1 MLERFNT
8 VLLFSLLVAIDGTG
22 RAVADES
29 KSSAMNADSVLLMSG
44 TFQAEKYSSDDNSHE
59 HALWTIQRHGAADPR
74 FDVFFL
80 PVQGQYEGRP
90 VACTDARPESDDG
103 SVACRRA
110 TGDPD
115 VPYEKF
121 QVASL
126 ASKFCD
132 SEREKPGGS
141 DAIMAPKECTDEEP
155 TNCFCYSVRHCA
167 TAEPEDPCD
176 LEAPKPS
183 ADQEISLRIPPG
195 GGGGSGGRWP

>member
-8 VLLFSLLVAIDGTG
+8 VLLFCLLVSIDGTG

-29 KSSAMNADSVLLMSG
+29 KLVGRNADSVLLMSG
-44 TFQAEKYSSDDNSHE
+44 TFQAEKYKSDDNSHE
-59 HALWTIQRHGAADPR
+59 NALWTIQRHGGADAK

-80 PVQGQYEGRP
+80 PVQGQYEGQP
-90 VACTDARPESDDG
+90 VACTDAGPESGDG

-115 VPYEKF
+115 SPYEKF

-126 ASKFCD
+126 ASKYCV

-141 DAIMAPKECTDEEP
+141 EAIMAPNECTDEEP
-155 TNCFCYSVRHCA
+155 TNCFCYTVSHCA
-167 TAEPEDPCD
+167 TTDPGDPCD
-176 LEAPKPS
+176 LEPPAPS
-183 ADQEISLRIPPG
+183 AKDEISLRSPPG
-195 GGGGSGGRWP
+195 NGGGSGGRWP